1 MPLRFIPWLLSILI
15 AVVSGL
21 YCFVG
26 TAGLHVWLLFAL
38 FLFFSW
44 IGFRDLMQ
52 NQHAILHNY
61 PLIGHLRFLFEFIR
75 PEIRQ
80 YFLESDNEE
89 IPFSRAQRA
98 LVYQRAKG
106 ASDKRPFGTLTN
118 MYQPNVEVLLQKGN
132 PTSAPDLN
140 SLRVSVGGVVAP
152 SLMRSRYLISLL

>member
-21 YCFVG
+21 YCFMG
-26 TAGLHVWLLFAL
+26 PGGLHVWLLFAL

-89 IPFSRAQRA
+89 IPFSGRKERW
-98 LVYQRAKG
+98 
-106 ASDKRPFGTLTN
+106 S
-118 MYQPNVEVLLQKGN
+118 
-132 PTSAPDLN
+132 TSAPRAHQTSDL
-140 SLRVSVGGVVAP
+140 LEP
-152 SLMRSRYLISLL
+152 SLICISLM